1 MMQRMTRRGLAAIAL
16 GAAGA
21 TQAQAQA
28 QWSPSRPVNIVVPF
42 PPGGSTDV
50 TARLVADRIAPLLGQ
65 NVVIDNRPG
74 AQTVIGAEAVARAA
88 PDGHTMLMSSGTTLT
103 INPVIGRNLP
113 YKPQD
118 FAPIIHVA
126 TLPFCIAVKPGIPD
140 TLEGF
145 IAHVRANPGK
155 VSWGHNGRGSFNHI
169 AGELIR
175 DRLQLDW
182 NDVGYRGDAHQMND
196 LMAGTLDSILVGGA
210 TGLQVARSGRAKIIG
225 WTGETRLPNLPD
237 QPTFQET
244 WPGLVAVT
252 WFGLLAPARTPAAA
266 ISRLNA
272 AAAIAVADASLRD
285 SLLDQGIL
293 TAGGSPADFQAFLTR
308 EQERWT
314 PILQRLKI
322 EL

>member
-1 MMQRMTRRGLAAIAL
+1 MMQRMTRRGLAAMAL

-21 TQAQAQA
+21 AQAQA

-50 TARLVADRIAPLLGQ
+50 TARLVADRMAPLLGQ
-65 NVVIDNRPG
+65 SVVIDNRPG

-155 VSWGHNGRGSFNHI
+155 VSWGHNGHGSFNHI

-237 QPTFQET
+237 QPIFHET

>member
-1 MMQRMTRRGLAAIAL
+1 MTRRGF
-16 GAAGA
+16 GAAMVA
-21 TQAQAQA
+21 TAGLAQAQA
-28 QWSPSRPVNIVVPF
+28 PWNPTRPISIVVPF

-50 TARLVADRIAPLLGQ
+50 TARMVAERMAPLLGQ
-65 NVVIDNRPG
+65 NMVIDNRPG
-74 AQTVIGAEAVARAA
+74 AQTVIGAEVVARAA

-103 INPVIGRNLP
+103 INPIIGRNLP
-113 YKPQD
+113 YKPED

-155 VSWGHNGRGSFNHI
+155 VTWGHNGRGSFNHI

-196 LMAGTLDSILVGGA
+196 LLAGTLDSILVGGA

-225 WTGETRLPNLPD
+225 WTGEARLPNLPD
-237 QPTFQET
+237 QPTFHEY

-252 WFGLLAPARTPAAA
+252 WFGLLAPARTPP
-266 ISRLNA
+266 
-272 AAAIAVADASLRD
+272 AAIARLTAAADATVRD
-285 SLLDQGIL
+285 RLLNEGIL
-293 TAGGSPADFQAFLTR
+293 TAGGTPAEFQAFLGR
-308 EQERWT
+308 EQERWA
-314 PILQRLKI
+314 PLLRRLNI

>member
-1 MMQRMTRRGLAAIAL
+1 MTFAISRRALPALGLAA
-16 GAAGA
+16 AGA
-21 TQAQAQA
+21 AQAQP
-28 QWSPSRPVNIVVPF
+28 QWNPTRPVSITVPF

-50 TARLVADRIAPLLGQ
+50 TARLVAERMAPLLGQ

-74 AQTVIGAEAVARAA
+74 AQTVIGAEHVARAA
-88 PDGHTMLMSSGTTLT
+88 PDGHTLLMSSGTTLT
-103 INPVIGRNLP
+103 INPLIGRNLP
-113 YKPQD
+113 YRASD
-118 FAPIIHVA
+118 FAPVVHVA

-169 AGELIR
+169 AGALIQ

-196 LMAGTLDSILVGGA
+196 LLAGTLDSILVGGA

-237 QPTFQET
+237 QPTFHER

-252 WFGLLAPARTPAAA
+252 WFGLLAPARTPPAA
-266 ISRLNA
+266 IARLNA
-272 AAAIAVADASLRD
+272 AGAAATADATVRER
-285 SLLDQGIL
+285 LLNEGIL
-293 TAGGSPADFQAFLTR
+293 TAGGTPEDFQAFLSR
-308 EQERWT
+308 EAERWG
-314 PILQRLKI
+314 PLLRRLNI

>member
-1 MMQRMTRRGLAAIAL
+1 MPGKMTRRGFGAAVLAAAST
-16 GAAGA
+16 AE
-21 TQAQAQA
+21 AQAL
-28 QWSPSRPVNIVVPF
+28 WNPTRPISIVVPF

-50 TARLVADRIAPLLGQ
+50 TARLVAERMAPLLGQ

-74 AQTVIGAEAVARAA
+74 AQTVIGAEYVARAA
-88 PDGHTMLMSSGTTLT
+88 PDGHTVLMSSGTTLT
-103 INPVIGRNLP
+103 INPLIGRNLP
-113 YKPQD
+113 YRSDD

-145 IAHVRANPGK
+145 ISHVRANPGK
-155 VSWGHNGRGSFNHI
+155 VTWGHNGRGSFNHI

-196 LMAGTLDSILVGGA
+196 LLAGTLDSILVGGA
-210 TGLQVARSGRAKIIG
+210 TGLQVARSGRAKIVA

-237 QPTFQET
+237 QPTFHEN

-252 WFGLLAPARTPAAA
+252 WFGLLAPARTPATA
-266 ISRLNA
+266 IARLNA
-272 AAAIAVADASLRD
+272 AGAAAVADTTVRER
-285 SLLDQGIL
+285 LLNEGIL
-293 TAGGSPADFQAFLTR
+293 TAGGTSTEFQAFLAR
-308 EQERWT
+308 EQERWA
-314 PILQRLKI
+314 PLLQRLNI